1 LQLQSSRYLDSNL
14 KYFNFKVVAKQHKKS
29 KKFNLPTSN
38 PTPQQ
43 SET

>member
-1 LQLQSSRYLDSNL
+1 VISKRAQ
-14 KYFNFKVVAKQHKKS
+14 YFNFKVVAKQHKKS

-38 PTPQQ
+38 PRPQQ